1 MTTKV
6 TLDINERL
14 AEKAKKYAEEQ
25 GQSLSDLVGGFLAA
39 ITEPKKKA
47 LEKITPKDTERVKR
61 ILAGTEPIPED
72 LKDFF
77 SAKQKTNIE
86 LEYSELSEYK
96 KTLTEELIKK
106 YGS

>member
-6 TLDINERL
+6 TLDINEKL
-14 AEKAKKYAEEQ
+14 AEKAKKHAEEQ
-25 GQSLSDLVGGFLAA
+25 GKSLSSLVENFFSH
-39 ITEPKKKA
+39 ITEPKRKV
-47 LEKITPKDTERVKR
+47 LEKITPKDPERVKR

-77 SAKQKTNIE
+77 SAKQKTNSE
-86 LEYSELSEYK
+86 LDFSELSEDK
-96 KTLTEELIKK
+96 KTLTVELIKK

>member
-1 MTTKV
+1 MTTKL
-6 TLDINERL
+6 TLEINERL
-14 AEKAKKYAEEQ
+14 TEKAKKYAEEQ
-25 GQSLSDLVGGFLAA
+25 GKSLSSLVENFFSD
-39 ITEPKKKA
+39 ITEPKRKV
-47 LEKITPKDTERVKR
+47 LEKITPKDPERVKR

-77 SAKQKTNIE
+77 SVKQKTNSE
-86 LEYSELSEYK
+86 LGFSELSEDK